1 VILLDTNVLSAMM
14 RAADE
19 PNVERWFDAQP
30 PDSVW
35 TTTITIFEIRFGL
48 TLLARGRRR
57 DRLEAA
63 FARAI
68 DEVLDGR
75 VLPFDRPAAE
85 TAAALAAERQRSG
98 RPIEI
103 RDVQIAGIAKARR
116 ATLATRNIRHFEGL
130 GIGLVDP
137 WAP

>member
-1 VILLDTNVLSAMM
+1 VILLDTNVLSAVM
-14 RAADE
+14 RTADE
-19 PNVERWFDAQP
+19 PNVERWLDAQP

-35 TTTITIFEIRFGL
+35 TTTVTMFEIRFGL
-48 TLLARGRRR
+48 VLLARGRRR
-57 DRLEAA
+57 ERLEAA

-68 DEVLDGR
+68 DEILDGR

-85 TAAALAAERQRSG
+85 TAAALAAERRRSG

-116 ATLATRNIRHFEGL
+116 ATLATRNTRHFEAL
-130 GIGLVDP
+130 GIQLVDP
-137 WAP
+137 WAA